1 MESPHCELTR
11 DGKKPFLHCK
21 TRRNIYMIAGFVAL
35 TMLVMIGVFTLK
47 ARGDEFQ
54 NPAEGRFQAEEL
66 VGSTWLNTTGGQPI
80 QLADRKGKVTIV
92 HFWTFGCINCKR
104 NLPIY
109 NRWAK
114 SYAGK
119 QVEVIG
125 VHTPETKTEADIA
138 NVRAAL
144 PKLGM
149 TYPVLVDG
157 EGVNW
162 RRWHQNI
169 WPAIYL
175 IDKHGDVRYR
185 WEGELEYNYQNG
197 TRRMSDL
204 INALLNE
211 K

>member
-1 MESPHCELTR
+1 MKPQPCDITHHGKERFFHCR
-11 DGKKPFLHCK
+11 
-21 TRRNIYMIAGFVAL
+21 TRRKIYAYVGIVVLAMII
-35 TMLVMIGVFTLK
+35 MIGFFAAK
-47 ARGDEFQ
+47 ARGDQFQ

-66 VGSTWLNTTGGQPI
+66 VGSQWLNTPGGQPI
-80 QLADRKGKVTIV
+80 RLADRRGKVTIV

-109 NRWAK
+109 NRWSK

-125 VHTPETKTEADIA
+125 VHTPETSTEASIA

-144 PKLGM
+144 PKLGI
-149 TYPVLVDG
+149 TYPVLIDG

-162 RRWHQNI
+162 RVWHQSI
-169 WPAIYL
+169 WPTIYL
-175 IDKHGDVRYR
+175 IDKHGNVRYR
-185 WEGELEYNYQNG
+185 WEGELEYNDQDG
-197 TRRMSDL
+197 TRKMTDL
-204 INALLNE
+204 IIALLNE